1 MFYEKSCGET
11 VFMNN
16 RKLHANMNLS
26 CEVVSIGEIECSYRA
41 MLSLDEHLV
50 ALLEIMDIGVDFYH
64 KIQGLKQFL
73 ICAKTSND
81 YFTLRGSSVIE
92 PQFSIS
98 EIIDNDIN
106 SKVKICFWISDIL
119 VGSEYA
125 IDKNSELLFN
135 GFSCQFTDIFEFFGL
150 YPYRINDTS
159 QKWLFQ
165 SITIENSTKTMEFD
179 GGYSCFVAPDVHRK
193 NNDYIFSMQG
203 RLNYS
208 AMELKHITELK
219 EKIRL
224 LELLFEILSGETVT
238 VLDVKMDKGSNIFEY
253 TGLCNYPKKKLKGLS
268 NGLDSKG
275 YLRKSIFKLSD
286 WKDTGKNVIEL
297 FSELAKDNLLAME
310 SYKQVLLDE
319 EIKIVTYNK
328 FLKVMQMIEG
338 IMRTKISD
346 EEKKNFEKRKKKV
359 KKHLENQ
366 EDKDF
371 IDNYCFNNGD
381 NFRTCLIELTKES
394 LIILSG
400 DACVENFN
408 SQIDKIINDR
418 NAYTHA
424 SKKITPIMNEKQI
437 EAVNCCYKAFYRIK
451 ILKQLNLSDQIICNR
466 FLFNRKF
473 VEAYKICFGLAITNV
488 DENHNTGEFDNE
500 MYAYI

>member
-1 MFYEKSCGET
+1 MD
-11 VFMNN
+11 N

-41 MLSLDEHLV
+41 MLSLDEHSV
-50 ALLEIMDIGVDFYH
+50 ALLEIMDTEVDFYH
-64 KIQGLKQFL
+64 KIQGLKEFL
-73 ICAKTSND
+73 ICAKTLND
-81 YFTLRGSSVIE
+81 YFTLIGSSIIE
-92 PQFSIS
+92 SQFSIY
-98 EIIDNDIN
+98 EITDNN
-106 SKVKICFWISDIL
+106 VRGKGKICFWISDIL

-125 IDKNSELLFN
+125 IEISNELLFN
-135 GFSCQFTDIFEFFGL
+135 GFSCQFTDVFELFGL

-159 QKWLFQ
+159 ELPWSFQ
-165 SITIENSTKTMEFD
+165 SVTMENNTKTMEFY
-179 GGYSCFVAPDVHRK
+179 GGYSCFVAPYVYKK
-193 NNDYIFSMQG
+193 NNDYIFSMDG

-208 AMELKHITELK
+208 AAELKNITEQK

-224 LELLFEILSGETVT
+224 LELFFEILSGETVT
-238 VLDVKMDKGSNIFEY
+238 ALDVKMYKGDNIFEY

-275 YLRKSIFKLSD
+275 YLRKSVFKLSD
-286 WKDTGKNVIEL
+286 WKDMEKNVIER

-328 FLKVMQMIEG
+328 FLKIMQMIEG

-394 LIILSG
+394 VTILSG
-400 DACVENFN
+400 VVCVENFN

-424 SKKITPIMNEKQI
+424 SKKIAPIMNEEQI
-437 EAVNCCYKAFYRIK
+437 EAVNCCYKTFYRIK
-451 ILKQLNLSDQIICNR
+451 ILKQLNLSDEIICNR
-466 FLFNRKF
+466 FLFDRKF
-473 VEAYKICFGLAITNV
+473 VAAYKICFGLAITNV